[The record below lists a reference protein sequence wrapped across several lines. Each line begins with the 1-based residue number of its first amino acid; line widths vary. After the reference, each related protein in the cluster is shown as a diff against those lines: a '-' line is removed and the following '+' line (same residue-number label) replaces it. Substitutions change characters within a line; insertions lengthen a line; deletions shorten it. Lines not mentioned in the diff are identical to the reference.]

1 MLETILDVVLDTLLD
16 SVKILP
22 FLFISYLII
31 EYIEHKSSEKLEKA
45 LSTSGKYSKIIGS
58 ILGIIPQCGFSAVAA
73 NLFSNR
79 VITMGTLIA
88 VFLSTSDEAIPMLL
102 ASPDKKSELL
112 LILGIKFI
120 IAVIFGTIIDLIFK
134 DKHTAHEHTEQMHEH
149 MHDTC
154 KDCDCEHDGILK
166 ASIKH
171 TLKIFLFLVV
181 ISFILGLVV
190 ELIGMEDFEKLLLS
204 GSVFQSFVTS
214 IIGLIPNCASSVLL
228 SKLYISGSIS
238 LGAVIA
244 GLSTGAGVG
253 AIVLLRTNKNMKEN
267 MKILGLVYVIG
278 VFCGIV
284 IDLIMK
290 VI

>member
-1 MLETILDVVLDTLLD
+1 MLEILKDVLVDTLLD
-16 SVKILP
+16 SLKILP

-31 EYIEHKSSEKLEKA
+31 EFIEHKSSEKLEKA

-88 VFLSTSDEAIPMLL
+88 VFLSTSDEAIPMLIS
-102 ASPDKKSELL
+102 SPDKKGELL

-134 DKHTAHEHTEQMHEH
+134 DKHTSHEHTEEMHEH
-149 MHDTC
+149 MHETC

-166 ASIKH
+166 SSIKH

-214 IIGLIPNCASSVLL
+214 IIGLIPNCASSLLITELFLSGTLSFGALFAGLLVNSGLGMMVLL
-228 SKLYISGSIS
+228 KEHKNFKQ
-238 LGAVIA
+238 
-244 GLSTGAGVG
+244 T
-253 AIVLLRTNKNMKEN
+253 LL
-267 MKILGLVYVIG
+267 ILGICFFVAVALGYLTCLVAG
-278 VFCGIV
+278 F
-284 IDLIMK
+284 
-290 VI
+290 

>member
-1 MLETILDVVLDTLLD
+1 MLEILKDVLMDTLLD
-16 SVKILP
+16 SLKILP

-31 EYIEHKSSEKLEKA
+31 EFIEHKSSEKLEKA

-102 ASPDKKSELL
+102 ASPDKKGELL

-120 IAVIFGTIIDLIFK
+120 IAVLFGTIIDLIFK
-134 DKHTAHEHTEQMHEH
+134 DKHTAHEHSREMHDH

-154 KDCDCEHDGILK
+154 KDCDCEHDGIFK
-166 ASIKH
+166 ASLKH
-171 TLKIFLFLVV
+171 TIKIFAFLFV
-181 ISFILGLVV
+181 ISFILGLIV
-190 ELIGMEDFEKLLLS
+190 EAIGMEDFEKIILS
-204 GSVFQSFVTS
+204 GSIFQPLVTS
-214 IIGLIPNCASSVLL
+214 IIGLIPNCAASVLL
-228 SKLYISGSIS
+228 TKLYISGSIS

-253 AIVLLRTNKNMKEN
+253 AIVLLRTNKNLKEN

-284 IDLIMK
+284 IDLVMRLI
-290 VI
+290 